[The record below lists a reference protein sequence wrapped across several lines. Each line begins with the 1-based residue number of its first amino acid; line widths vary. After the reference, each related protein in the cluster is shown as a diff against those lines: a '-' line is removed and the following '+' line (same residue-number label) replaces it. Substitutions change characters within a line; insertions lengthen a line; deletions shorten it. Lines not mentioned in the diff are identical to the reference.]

1 MNPRIYC
8 TKDAKGQH
16 VFFVKAYGEQY
27 CLFSQKYR
35 TSVQARF
42 AGGLALDK
50 ALSGVRNF
58 AVCKT
63 AEKILSAI
71 RSLEREENIV
81 LLDRKA
87 TKCGRNSAQDRQS
100 GRPYRPDVEPV
111 CFDEPWFEF

>member
-8 TKDAKGQH
+8 TNDAKGRH
-16 VFFVKAYGEQY
+16 VFFVKAYGKQY
-27 CLFSQKYR
+27 RLFSQKYR

-50 ALSGVRNF
+50 ALSGARNF

-81 LLDRKA
+81 LLDRRA
-87 TKCGRNSAQDRQS
+87 TKCGKKSAQDRQS
-100 GRPYRPDVEPV
+100 GRTYRPDVESV
-111 CFDEPWFEF
+111 LFDEPWFEF